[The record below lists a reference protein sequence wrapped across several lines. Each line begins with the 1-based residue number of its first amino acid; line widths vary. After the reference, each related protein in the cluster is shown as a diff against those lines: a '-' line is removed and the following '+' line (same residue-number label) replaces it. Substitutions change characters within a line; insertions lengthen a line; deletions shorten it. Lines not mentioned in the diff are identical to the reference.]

1 MTRCDSLDDT
11 ANRHILVVDDNEAI
25 HDDFRKI
32 LNGGQDVSSGLAE
45 VHAALFGEATPAS
58 ERAAYQIDSAFQGQ
72 QALEMVRQSLAEK
85 RPYAL
90 AFVDVRMPPGWDGI
104 KTIEHIWAEYPQLQV
119 VICTAY
125 SDYSWDDV
133 LRKFGESDRLLILKK
148 PFDNIEVRQ
157 LASALTAKW
166 VAEGQARM
174 QLDEVEQMVERR
186 TNELRAIS
194 EELRQA
200 KILADAANL
209 AKSEFLANM
218 SHEIRTPI
226 NGIIGMTELALD
238 TELNPVQRDYLD
250 TVKGCSDALLTVIND
265 ILDFSK
271 IEAGK
276 LSLEQIDFDL
286 SEILDSTVKT
296 LGLRAHQKG
305 LELTCQ
311 IPSEVPTSLKGDPG
325 RLRQV
330 VTNLVGNAIKFTQ
343 AGEVVVSVGLKS
355 MTGDGAILEFVVKDT
370 GIGIP
375 PDKLERIFRAF
386 EQADTSTTRIYGGT
400 GLGLAISASIVQ
412 MMGGRLSVDSQ
423 PGVGSTFRFVA
434 HFGLAKAETAA
445 ARQAATVELQGV
457 RILVVDDNAT
467 NRKIIEETLRSWNAH
482 PTAVPGAREALAAL
496 EAAHREKQPFDV
508 LVLDAQMPEIDGFM
522 LAEQVRAIPHLSALP
537 LVVLSSGTP
546 SSDKH
551 RCQKMGIATFLTKPV
566 KRSELL
572 SALLHTRTEGPRA
585 APEKQ
590 KPVVSTRALQ
600 ILLAEDNPVNQRVTA
615 GILRKRGHEVVI
627 VNNGRE
633 AVQAAESRRFDLI
646 LMDVQ
651 MPEMDG
657 LEATALIRKRES
669 LRMTTTPIIALTAR
683 AMSGDRE
690 ICLDAGMDGYVSKP
704 IQPQELLA
712 TIGEVISKSDR
723 FNFAS
728 AELPYSPSA
737 EQVEPVGCA
746 TGN

>member
-1 MTRCDSLDDT
+1 MTCCDSLNDT
-11 ANRHILVVDDNEAI
+11 TNRHILVVDDNEAI

-32 LNGGQDVSSGLAE
+32 LNGGQDDSSGLAQM
-45 VHAALFGEATPAS
+45 HAALFGEAAPAT
-58 ERAAYQIDSAFQGQ
+58 ERTAYQIDSAFQGQ
-72 QALEMVRQSLAEK
+72 QALEMVRQRLAEN

-166 VAEGQARM
+166 VAERQARM

-194 EELRQA
+194 EELREA

-238 TELNPVQRDYLD
+238 TELNSVQRDYLD
-250 TVKGCSDALLTVIND
+250 TVKACSDSLLTVIND

-286 SEILDSTVKT
+286 SEILDSAVKT

-311 IPSEVPTSLKGDPG
+311 IPPDIPTKLKGDPG

-330 VTNLVGNAIKFTQ
+330 ITNLVGNAIKFTQ
-343 AGEVVVSVGLKS
+343 AGEVMVSVSLDS
-355 MTGDGAILEFVVKDT
+355 STADAAVLQFVVKDT
-370 GIGIP
+370 GIGISA
-375 PDKLERIFRAF
+375 DKLERIFRAF

-423 PGVGSTFRFVA
+423 LGVGSTFRFFA
-434 HFGLAKAETAA
+434 HFGLAKVDTTTARNDVA
-445 ARQAATVELQGV
+445 VELQGLK
-457 RILVVDDNAT
+457 ILVVDDNAT
-467 NRKIIEETLRSWNAH
+467 NRKIIEETLRSWHMQPA
-482 PTAVPGAREALAAL
+482 AVS
-496 EAAHREKQPFDV
+496 
-508 LVLDAQMPEIDGFM
+508 
-522 LAEQVRAIPHLSALP
+522 SA
-537 LVVLSSGTP
+537 
-546 SSDKH
+546 K
-551 RCQKMGIATFLTKPV
+551 KP
-566 KRSELL
+566 
-572 SALLHTRTEGPRA
+572 
-585 APEKQ
+585 
-590 KPVVSTRALQ
+590 
-600 ILLAEDNPVNQRVTA
+600 
-615 GILRKRGHEVVI
+615 
-627 VNNGRE
+627 
-633 AVQAAESRRFDLI
+633 
-646 LMDVQ
+646 
-651 MPEMDG
+651 
-657 LEATALIRKRES
+657 
-669 LRMTTTPIIALTAR
+669 
-683 AMSGDRE
+683 
-690 ICLDAGMDGYVSKP
+690 
-704 IQPQELLA
+704 
-712 TIGEVISKSDR
+712 
-723 FNFAS
+723 
-728 AELPYSPSA
+728 
-737 EQVEPVGCA
+737 
-746 TGN
+746 